1 MVLLLLRLAEGDV
14 LLCCL
19 LVEASAA
26 GGALYHLIGRLHDLL
41 LLPGRLVIFVS
52 GLLQAGPQL
61 QGLRLPFRHLF
72 SRLFLLKLL
81 IDHLSS
87 LYQLLLLVCDDPLVL
102 RVELFSLLL
111 EDLPADCFVLAD
123 AVGVELPPAALAA
136 LNEFGGIVLFD
147 LDSILAIDLFDVS
160 LLEAISSALLP
171 IVLLWLLSLL
181 WLPLLWLL
189 SLLLLSLWWLSLR
202 WLSLWR
208 LSLRWLP
215 LLLLPLRR
223 FLVILIADRLILLIT
238 PLALIIILRIVLLHL
253 IVHILVRPSLV
264 ASSPIPLRW
273 VIIGVLILIGR
284 KF

>member
-19 LVEASAA
+19 LIEASAA
-26 GGALYHLIGRLHDLL
+26 GGALYHLIGRLHDLP
-41 LLPGRLVIFVS
+41 LLPGGLVIFVS
-52 GLLQAGPQL
+52 GLFQAGPQL

-136 LNEFGGIVLFD
+136 LHEFGGIVLFD
-147 LDSILAIDLFDVS
+147 LDSILPIDLFDVS
-160 LLEAISSALLP
+160 LLEAVSSALLP
-171 IVLLWLLSLL
+171 IV
-181 WLPLLWLL
+181 LLWLL

-208 LSLRWLP
+208 LSLRRLP